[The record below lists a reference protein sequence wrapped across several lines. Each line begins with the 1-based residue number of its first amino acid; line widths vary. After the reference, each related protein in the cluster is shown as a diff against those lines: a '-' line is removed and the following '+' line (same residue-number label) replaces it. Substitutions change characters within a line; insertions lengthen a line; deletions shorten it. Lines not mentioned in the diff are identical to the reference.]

1 MAESTIT
8 TKGQCVV
15 PKKIRD
21 YMRLNPGDKI
31 DFVIREDG
39 EVYVRPVILD
49 ARELKGQMKKPGRK
63 PVSLKEM
70 EKAVRKRRS
79 IPACYCLDRKMVS
92 LRTSKVQ
99 AQRIRAY
106 CKAKNT
112 TA

>member
-39 EVYVRPVILD
+39 EVFVRPVILD
-49 ARELKGQMKKPGRK
+49 VRELKGQMQKTGRK
-63 PVSLKEM
+63 PVPLEEM
-70 EKAVRKRRS
+70 EKAVRKRAGKSR
-79 IPACYCLDRKMVS
+79 
-92 LRTSKVQ
+92 
-99 AQRIRAY
+99 
-106 CKAKNT
+106 
-112 TA
+112 

>member
-1 MAESTIT
+1 MAESKIT

-49 ARELKGQMKKPGRK
+49 VRELKGLMRKPGRK
-63 PVSLKEM
+63 PVSLKDM
-70 EKAVRKRRS
+70 KNAVRKRTGKSR
-79 IPACYCLDRKMVS
+79 
-92 LRTSKVQ
+92 
-99 AQRIRAY
+99 
-106 CKAKNT
+106 
-112 TA
+112 

>member
-49 ARELKGQMKKPGRK
+49 VRVLKGQLKKPGRK

-70 EKAVRKRRS
+70 DKAVRKR
-79 IPACYCLDRKMVS
+79 AGKF
-92 LRTSKVQ
+92 
-99 AQRIRAY
+99 A
-106 CKAKNT
+106 
-112 TA
+112 

>member
-21 YMRLNPGDKI
+21 YMHLNPGDKI

-49 ARELKGQMKKPGRK
+49 VRELKGQMKKPGRK
-63 PVSLKEM
+63 PVALKEM
-70 EKAVRKRRS
+70 DSAIRKRAGKSR
-79 IPACYCLDRKMVS
+79 
-92 LRTSKVQ
+92 
-99 AQRIRAY
+99 
-106 CKAKNT
+106 
-112 TA
+112 

>member
-31 DFVIREDG
+31 DFVIRENG
-39 EVYVRPVILD
+39 EVFVQPVILD
-49 ARELKGQMKKPGRK
+49 VRELKGLMKKTGRR

-70 EKAVRKRRS
+70 EKAVRKR
-79 IPACYCLDRKMVS
+79 AGK
-92 LRTSKVQ
+92 SK
-99 AQRIRAY
+99 
-106 CKAKNT
+106 
-112 TA
+112 

>member
-1 MAESTIT
+1 MTEATIT

-39 EVYVRPVILD
+39 EVYVRPVIMD
-49 ARELKGQMKKPGRK
+49 VRELKGRLKKPGRK

-70 EKAVRKRRS
+70 EKAVRKRAGKSR
-79 IPACYCLDRKMVS
+79 
-92 LRTSKVQ
+92 
-99 AQRIRAY
+99 
-106 CKAKNT
+106 
-112 TA
+112 

>member
-1 MAESTIT
+1 MAESKIT

-39 EVYVRPVILD
+39 EVFVRPVIQD
-49 ARELKGQMKKPGRK
+49 VRELKGQMKKPGRK

-70 EKAVRKRRS
+70 EKAVRKRGGKS
-79 IPACYCLDRKMVS
+79 E
-92 LRTSKVQ
+92 
-99 AQRIRAY
+99 
-106 CKAKNT
+106 
-112 TA
+112 

>member
-1 MAESTIT
+1 MPESTIT

-31 DFVIREDG
+31 DFIIREDG

-49 ARELKGQMKKPGRK
+49 VRELKGQLKKPGRK

-70 EKAVRKRRS
+70 ENAVRKRSGKSR
-79 IPACYCLDRKMVS
+79 
-92 LRTSKVQ
+92 
-99 AQRIRAY
+99 
-106 CKAKNT
+106 
-112 TA
+112 

>member
-49 ARELKGQMKKPGRK
+49 VRELKGQMKKPGRK
-63 PVSLKEM
+63 SVSLKEM
-70 EKAVRKRRS
+70 DRAVRE
-79 IPACYCLDRKMVS
+79 
-92 LRTSKVQ
+92 
-99 AQRIRAY
+99 RAG
-106 CKAKNT
+106 KTK
-112 TA
+112 

>member
-39 EVYVRPVILD
+39 EVYVRPVVLD
-49 ARELKGQMKKPGRK
+49 VRELKGQLKKPGRK
-63 PVSLKEM
+63 PVTLKEM
-70 EKAVRKRRS
+70 EKAVRKRAGKS
-79 IPACYCLDRKMVS
+79 A
-92 LRTSKVQ
+92 
-99 AQRIRAY
+99 
-106 CKAKNT
+106 
-112 TA
+112 

>member
-39 EVYVRPVILD
+39 EVYVRPVTLD
-49 ARELKGQMKKPGRK
+49 ARELKGQLKKSGRK
-63 PVSLKEM
+63 PVSLEEM
-70 EKAVRKRRS
+70 EKAVRKRAGKS
-79 IPACYCLDRKMVS
+79 
-92 LRTSKVQ
+92 T
-99 AQRIRAY
+99 
-106 CKAKNT
+106 
-112 TA
+112 

>member
-1 MAESTIT
+1 MAESTLT

-15 PKKIRD
+15 PKKIRN

-49 ARELKGQMKKPGRK
+49 VRELKGQLKKPGRK

-70 EKAVRKRRS
+70 DTVVRKRAGKSR
-79 IPACYCLDRKMVS
+79 
-92 LRTSKVQ
+92 
-99 AQRIRAY
+99 
-106 CKAKNT
+106 
-112 TA
+112 

>member
-39 EVYVRPVILD
+39 VVYVRPVTLD
-49 ARELKGQMKKPGRK
+49 VRELKGKMRKPGRK
-63 PVSLKEM
+63 PVSLGDM
-70 EKAVRKRRS
+70 EKAVRKRAGKS
-79 IPACYCLDRKMVS
+79 
-92 LRTSKVQ
+92 T
-99 AQRIRAY
+99 
-106 CKAKNT
+106 
-112 TA
+112 

>member
-39 EVYVRPVILD
+39 KVYVRPVTLD
-49 ARELKGQMKKPGRK
+49 ARELKGRLKKPGRK
-63 PVSLKEM
+63 PVSLEEM
-70 EKAVRKRRS
+70 EKAVRKR
-79 IPACYCLDRKMVS
+79 AGK
-92 LRTSKVQ
+92 SK
-99 AQRIRAY
+99 
-106 CKAKNT
+106 
-112 TA
+112 